1 MVQWRRREAVLQDQQ
16 QKTKMNAA
24 EAELHFFQTMKIK
37 DMGLSE
43 IVDKTRLSQ
52 RSTAMPLRGF
62 AP

>member
-1 MVQWRRREAVLQDQQ
+1 MKLFY
-16 QKTKMNAA
+16 KISNKKKMNAA
-24 EAELHFFQTMKIK
+24 EAELHFFQIMKIK

-43 IVDKTRLSQ
+43 LVDKTRLSQ